1 MRSSFE
7 LILTTLDIY
16 AAAPRSQMRPLLV
29 HWFTGH
35 KRIFIG
41 DVGSTSAKAR
51 STDVVSIQSK
61 AGMVFINDYF

>member
-1 MRSSFE
+1 MR
-7 LILTTLDIY
+7 LG
-16 AAAPRSQMRPLLV
+16 LV

-35 KRIFIG
+35 KRISIS

>member
-1 MRSSFE
+1 MSVCSKCNK
-7 LILTTLDIY
+7 IY
-16 AAAPRSQMRPLLV
+16 AAAPRSQMRLGLV

-35 KRIFIG
+35 KRIFIS
-41 DVGSTSAKAR
+41 DVGSTLAKAR